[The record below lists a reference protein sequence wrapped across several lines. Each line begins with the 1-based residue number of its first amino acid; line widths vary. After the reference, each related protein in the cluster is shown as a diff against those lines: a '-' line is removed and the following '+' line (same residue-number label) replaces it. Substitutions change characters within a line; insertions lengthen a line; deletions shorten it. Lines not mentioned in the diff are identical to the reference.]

1 MRMKVAAGAESVGRD
16 SNVF

>member
-1 MRMKVAAGAESVGRD
+1 MKVAAGAESVGRY